1 MPNPNAPHTP
11 LNADVGVTYT
21 AGMHD
26 QLVAQVLLT
35 YARGGDCAALGVP
48 HHVDRTLPMPMAGH
62 VYLQTTSQWEGKHFR
77 SEQKRPRIPDGM
89 RCVPHRGYLI
99 YHSPDDQ
106 KQYIAAHN
114 SYLPHRQPC
123 LATVGING
131 IVRASWLTFQGIQKA
146 GNSTLSTSAYAT
158 AMT

>member
-1 MPNPNAPHTP
+1 MFFLHAHQSPNDARRTGERDRARPWAGHTVSMACSSPDEATSSLPSSLMPNPNAPHTP

-48 HHVDRTLPMPMAGH
+48 HHVDRTLPLPMAGH

-77 SEQKRPRIPDGM
+77 SEQKRPRIPDCM
-89 RCVPHRGYLI
+89 RCVPHHGDIPQSR
-99 YHSPDDQ
+99 
-106 KQYIAAHN
+106 
-114 SYLPHRQPC
+114 
-123 LATVGING
+123 
-131 IVRASWLTFQGIQKA
+131 
-146 GNSTLSTSAYAT
+146 
-158 AMT
+158 

>member
-48 HHVDRTLPMPMAGH
+48 HHVDPNPNPNYTA
-62 VYLQTTSQWEGKHFR
+62 SSF
-77 SEQKRPRIPDGM
+77 RIP
-89 RCVPHRGYLI
+89 
-99 YHSPDDQ
+99 
-106 KQYIAAHN
+106 
-114 SYLPHRQPC
+114 PC
-123 LATVGING
+123 
-131 IVRASWLTFQGIQKA
+131 S
-146 GNSTLSTSAYAT
+146 
-158 AMT
+158 